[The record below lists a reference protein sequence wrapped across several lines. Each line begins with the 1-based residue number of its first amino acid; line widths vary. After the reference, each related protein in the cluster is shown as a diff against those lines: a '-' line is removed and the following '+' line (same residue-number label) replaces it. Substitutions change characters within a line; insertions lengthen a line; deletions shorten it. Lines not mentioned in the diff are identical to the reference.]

1 MPSHQE
7 FVSSTL
13 QSGFCPNFFI
23 SSVNLWGEQILGKS
37 VERVPIQAKIGCKI
51 IEKTLQRDISM
62 TFLPLRVKS
71 EILLQHLF
79 ALSPS
84 KFYTRAVLLLL
95 VVESVALSSLPVIV
109 LGIAVAIQT
118 TVSWI
123 LGILICLPLII
134 IYGTIL
140 LLARH
145 LFTYFY

>member
-1 MPSHQE
+1 
-7 FVSSTL
+7 
-13 QSGFCPNFFI
+13 
-23 SSVNLWGEQILGKS
+23 
-37 VERVPIQAKIGCKI
+37 
-51 IEKTLQRDISM
+51 M

-84 KFYTRAVLLLL
+84 KFYTRAVLLLV
-95 VVESVALSSLPVIV
+95 VVEAVALSSLPVIV

-145 LFTYFY
+145 LITYFY